1 MAIDMAT
8 LQEEKVLLQKDF
20 EEMKSNQIENYILR
34 SKKKNINQDFI
45 RSYKI
50 NENGFLVNFH
60 KNGLKQN
67 VKFKEQTWIPLSQAF
82 QDVTSIP
89 GIPMGHIVLL
99 RGHSDTG
106 KTTALLE
113 TAVSAQKRGVLP
125 VFIIT
130 EMKWNWEHAKQMG
143 LQVEEVVDKDT
154 GEIINY
160 EGEFIYADRETIH
173 TIEDVAK
180 FILDLIDEQK
190 RGNLPYDLVF
200 LWDSIG
206 SVPCE
211 MSVKSNKNNNE
222 WNAGAMSTQ
231 FGNSVNQRITLSRK
245 ESSEFTNTLVC
256 INKVWTAKAES
267 PMGQPKL
274 MNKGGFAMWFD
285 STFVVTFGNISNAGT
300 SKIKA
305 IKDGKQVEFAKR
317 VNLQID
323 KNHINGVTTRGKIVM
338 TPHGFIN
345 DNDKELKEYKN
356 ENAQAW
362 KDILGGADFTIVE
375 EEQAYNDITTYT
387 EEPQ

>member
-1 MAIDMAT
+1 MAKKKT
-8 LQEEKVLLQKDF
+8 LQEAVSKEIKSKFDLNSFKQK
-20 EEMKSNQIENYILR
+20 K
-34 SKKKNINQDFI
+34 
-45 RSYKI
+45 
-50 NENGFLVNFH
+50 
-60 KNGLKQN
+60 GLKQN
-67 VKFKEQTWIPLSQAF
+67 VKFKDQEWIPLSKAF
-82 QDVTSIP
+82 QDVTSVP

-113 TAVSAQKRGVLP
+113 AAVAAQKRQIMP

-130 EMKWNWEHAKQMG
+130 EMKWSWDHAKMMG
-143 LQVEEVVDKDT
+143 MEVNEVVDKET
-154 GEIINY
+154 GEVVDYDGN
-160 EGEFIYADRETIH
+160 FIYVDRETIH
-173 TIEDVAK
+173 TIEDVAV

-190 RGNLPYDLVF
+190 KGNLPYDLLF

-211 MSVKSNKNNNE
+211 MSIKSNKNNNE

-231 FGNSVNQRITLSRK
+231 FGNNVNQRITLSRK
-245 ESSEFTNTLVC
+245 ESSKHTNTLVC

-267 PMGQPKL
+267 PMGKPKL

-285 STFVVTFGNISNAGT
+285 STFVVTFGNIANAGT

-323 KNHINGVTTRGKIVM
+323 KNHINGVTTRGRIVM

-345 DNDKELKEYKN
+345 DTDKELKDYKTQN
-356 ENAQAW
+356 TDAW
-362 KDILGGADFTIVE
+362 RKILGGGNFQIVE
-375 EEQAYNDITTYT
+375 EDHEYNDISSYT
-387 EEPQ
+387 EEPE

>member
-1 MAIDMAT
+1 MPRV
-8 LQEEKVLLQKDF
+8 K
-20 EEMKSNQIENYILR
+20 KSLSEAVSKEIR
-34 SKKKNINQDFI
+34 SKFDLSAFKDKK
-45 RSYKI
+45 
-50 NENGFLVNFH
+50 
-60 KNGLKQN
+60 GLKQN

-89 GIPMGHIVLL
+89 GIPQGHIVLL

-113 TAVSAQKRGVLP
+113 TAVSAQKRGILP

-154 GEIINY
+154 GEITNY

-211 MSVKSNKNNNE
+211 MSIKSNKNNNE

-231 FGNSVNQRITLSRK
+231 FGNNVNQRITLSRK

-267 PMGQPKL
+267 PMGKPKL

-323 KNHINGVTTRGKIVM
+323 KNHINGVTTRGRIVM

-345 DNDKELKEYKN
+345 DSDKELKEYKN
-356 ENAQAW
+356 DNSQAW
-362 KDILGGADFTIVE
+362 KDILGGADFQIVE
-375 EEQAYNDITTYT
+375 EEQAYNDITTYV
-387 EEPQ
+387 EEPE

>member
-1 MAIDMAT
+1 MAR
-8 LQEEKVLLQKDF
+8 K
-20 EEMKSNQIENYILR
+20 KSLTEAASKELR
-34 SKKKNINQDFI
+34 SKFDLGAFKDKK
-45 RSYKI
+45 
-50 NENGFLVNFH
+50 
-60 KNGLKQN
+60 GLRQN
-67 VKFKEQTWIPLSQAF
+67 VKFKDQEWIPLSSAF

-113 TAVSAQKRGVLP
+113 AAVSAQKRNILP

-130 EMKWNWEHAKQMG
+130 EMKWSWDHAKMMG
-143 LQVEEVVDKDT
+143 MDVNEVVDKTT
-154 GEIINY
+154 GEITNY
-160 EGEFIYADRETIH
+160 EGNFIYVDRETINS
-173 TIEDVAK
+173 IEDVAG
-180 FILDLIDEQK
+180 FILDLMDEQK
-190 RGNLPYDLVF
+190 KGNLPYDLLF

-211 MSVKSNKNNNE
+211 MSIKSNKNNNE

-245 ESSEFTNTLVC
+245 ESSPYTNTLVC
-256 INKVWTAKAES
+256 INKVWTLKAES

-274 MNKGGFAMWFD
+274 MNKGGYAMWFD
-285 STFVVTFGNISNAGT
+285 STFVVTFGNVMSAGT

-317 VNLQID
+317 VNIQID

-345 DNDKELKEYKN
+345 DNDRELKDYKD
-356 ENAQAW
+356 AR
-362 KDILGGADFTIVE
+362 KDDWAAILGGGDFRVVE
-375 EEQAYNDITTYT
+375 EDQSYTDITSFG

>member
-1 MAIDMAT
+1 MPKIKKSLSEAVSKEIKSKFSLDSFK
-8 LQEEKVLLQKDF
+8 EKK
-20 EEMKSNQIENYILR
+20 
-34 SKKKNINQDFI
+34 
-45 RSYKI
+45 
-50 NENGFLVNFH
+50 
-60 KNGLKQN
+60 GLKQN
-67 VKFKEQTWIPLSQAF
+67 VKFKDQSWIPLSKAF
-82 QDVTSIP
+82 QNVTSVP

-113 TAVSAQKRGVLP
+113 SAVSAQKRNILP

-130 EMKWNWEHAKQMG
+130 EMKWNWEYAKQMG
-143 LQVEEVVDKDT
+143 LNVEEIIDKET
-154 GEIINY
+154 GEVENY
-160 EGEFIYADRETIH
+160 EGNFIYVDRETIH
-173 TIEDVAK
+173 TIEDVAV
-180 FILDLIDEQK
+180 FILDLMDEQK
-190 RGNLPYDLVF
+190 KGNLPYDLLF

-231 FGNSVNQRITLSRK
+231 FGNSVNQKITLSRK
-245 ESSEFTNTLVC
+245 ESSPFTNTLVC
-256 INKVWTAKAES
+256 INKVWTLKAES

-274 MNKGGFAMWFD
+274 MNKGGYAMWFD
-285 STFVVTFGNISNAGT
+285 STFVVTFGNVMSAGT

-317 VNLQID
+317 VNIQID

-345 DNDKELKEYKN
+345 DNDRELKEYKDARK
-356 ENAQAW
+356 EDW
-362 KDILGGADFTIVE
+362 KAILGGGDFRVVE
-375 EEQAYNDITTYT
+375 EDQAYNDITSFG

>member
-1 MAIDMAT
+1 MPRVKKS
-8 LQEEKVLLQKDF
+8 LQEAVSAEIKSKFDLSSFKEKK
-20 EEMKSNQIENYILR
+20 
-34 SKKKNINQDFI
+34 
-45 RSYKI
+45 
-50 NENGFLVNFH
+50 
-60 KNGLKQN
+60 GLKQN

-154 GEIINY
+154 GEITNY

-267 PMGQPKL
+267 PMGKPKL

>member
-1 MAIDMAT
+1 MPRVKKS
-8 LQEEKVLLQKDF
+8 LQEAVSAEIKSKFDLSSFKEKK
-20 EEMKSNQIENYILR
+20 
-34 SKKKNINQDFI
+34 
-45 RSYKI
+45 
-50 NENGFLVNFH
+50 
-60 KNGLKQN
+60 GLKQN
-67 VKFKEQTWIPLSQAF
+67 VKFKDQSWIPLSQAF

-113 TAVSAQKRGVLP
+113 AAVSAQKRGILP

-130 EMKWNWEHAKQMG
+130 EMKWNWEHAQQMG
-143 LQVEEVVDKDT
+143 LEVKEVVDEET
-154 GEIINY
+154 GEILNY
-160 EGEFIYADRETIH
+160 EGEFVYVDRESINS
-173 TIEDVAK
+173 IEDVAG

-190 RGNLPYDLVF
+190 KGNLPYDLLF

-211 MSVKSNKNNNE
+211 MSIKSNKNNNE

-231 FGNSVNQRITLSRK
+231 FGNNVNQRITLSRK
-245 ESSEFTNTLVC
+245 ESSPFTNTLVC

-267 PMGQPKL
+267 PMGKPKL

-323 KNHINGVTTRGKIVM
+323 KNHINGVTTRGRIVM

-345 DNDKELKEYKN
+345 DNDKELKKYKD
-356 ENAQAW
+356 ENGKAW
-362 KDILGGADFTIVE
+362 KEILGGTDFQIVE
-375 EEQAYNDITTYT
+375 EEQDYNDVTSYI

>member
-1 MAIDMAT
+1 MARKKKT
-8 LQEEKVLLQKDF
+8 LGEAVSKEIQSNFNLDAFKTKKGL
-20 EEMKSNQIENYILR
+20 KSNI
-34 SKKKNINQDFI
+34 
-45 RSYKI
+45 
-50 NENGFLVNFH
+50 
-60 KNGLKQN
+60 
-67 VKFKEQTWIPLSQAF
+67 KFKDQEWIPLSQAF

-113 TAVSAQKRGVLP
+113 AAVSAQKRNILP

-130 EMKWNWEHAKQMG
+130 EMKWSWDHAKMMG
-143 LQVEEVVDKDT
+143 MDVKEIVNEET
-154 GEIINY
+154 GEVENY
-160 EGEFIYADRETIH
+160 EGNFIYVDRETINS
-173 TIEDVAK
+173 IEDVAG
-180 FILDLIDEQK
+180 FILDLVDEQK
-190 RGNLPYDLVF
+190 KGNLPYDLLF

-211 MSVKSNKNNNE
+211 MSIKSNKNNNE

-231 FGNSVNQRITLSRK
+231 FGNSVNQKITLSRK
-245 ESSEFTNTLVC
+245 ESSPYTNTLVC
-256 INKVWTAKAES
+256 INKVWTLKAES
-267 PMGQPKL
+267 PMGKPKL
-274 MNKGGFAMWFD
+274 MNKGGYAMWFD
-285 STFVVTFGNISNAGT
+285 STFVVTFGNIMSAGT

-317 VNLQID
+317 VNVQID

-345 DNDKELKEYKN
+345 DNDKELKNYK
-356 ENAQAW
+356 EERKEDW
-362 KDILGGADFTIVE
+362 IRILGGGDFRVVE
-375 EEQAYNDITTYT
+375 EDQAYTDIANFG

>member
-1 MAIDMAT
+1 MA
-8 LQEEKVLLQKDF
+8 
-20 EEMKSNQIENYILR
+20 
-34 SKKKNINQDFI
+34 KKKAKSLSEAVSAEV
-45 RSYKI
+45 RSSFDLNK
-50 NENGFLVNFH
+50 F
-60 KNGLKQN
+60 KNKKGLDKN
-67 VKFKEQTWIPLSQAF
+67 VKFKDQEWIPLSKAF

-89 GIPMGHIVLL
+89 GIPMGHIVIL

-106 KTTALLE
+106 KTTALIE
-113 TAVSAQKRGVLP
+113 AAVSAQKRKILP

-130 EMKWNWEHAKQMG
+130 EMKWNWEHATQMG
-143 LQVEEVVDKDT
+143 LDIDIERDPDT
-154 GEIINY
+154 NEILDYN
-160 EGEFIYADRETIH
+160 GNFIYVDRETLH
-173 TIEDVAK
+173 TIEDVAA

-190 RGNLPYDLVF
+190 KGNLPYDLLF

-211 MSVKSNKNNNE
+211 LSVRSNKNNNE

-245 ESSEFTNTLVC
+245 ESSVYTNTLVC

-267 PMGQPKL
+267 PMGKPKL

-305 IKDGKQVEFAKR
+305 IKEGKQVEFAKR

-323 KNHINGVTTRGKIVM
+323 KNHINGMTTRGKIIM

-345 DNDKELKEYKN
+345 DDEKELKDYKSSHA
-356 ENAQAW
+356 EEWSA
-362 KDILGGADFTIVE
+362 ILGGTDFDVVE
-375 EEQAYNDITTYT
+375 ESYVPTDTVQFIA
-387 EEPQ
+387 EPE

>member
-1 MAIDMAT
+1 MA
-8 LQEEKVLLQKDF
+8 
-20 EEMKSNQIENYILR
+20 
-34 SKKKNINQDFI
+34 KKKEKSLSEAVSAEV
-45 RSYKI
+45 RSSFDLNK
-50 NENGFLVNFH
+50 F
-60 KNGLKQN
+60 KNKKGLDKN
-67 VKFKEQTWIPLSQAF
+67 VKFKDQEWIPLSKAF

-89 GIPMGHIVLL
+89 GIPMGHIVIL

-106 KTTALLE
+106 KTTALIE
-113 TAVSAQKRGVLP
+113 AAVSAQKRKILP

-130 EMKWNWEHAKQMG
+130 EMKWNWEHATQMG
-143 LQVEEVVDKDT
+143 LDIDIERDPDT
-154 GEIINY
+154 NEILDYN
-160 EGEFIYADRETIH
+160 GNFIYVDRETLH
-173 TIEDVAK
+173 TIEDVAA

-190 RGNLPYDLVF
+190 KGNLPYDLLF

-211 MSVKSNKNNNE
+211 LSVRSNKNNNE

-245 ESSEFTNTLVC
+245 ESSTYTNTLVC

-267 PMGQPKL
+267 PMGKPKL

-305 IKDGKQVEFAKR
+305 IKEGKQVEFAKR

-323 KNHINGVTTRGKIVM
+323 KNHINGMTTRGKIIM

-345 DNDKELKEYKN
+345 DDEKELKDYKSSHA
-356 ENAQAW
+356 EEWSA
-362 KDILGGADFTIVE
+362 ILGGTDFDVVE
-375 EEQAYNDITTYT
+375 ESYVPSDSVQFTA
-387 EEPQ
+387 EPE

>member
-1 MAIDMAT
+1 MPRVKKSLHEAVSAEIKSKFD
-8 LQEEKVLLQKDF
+8 LSSFKEKK
-20 EEMKSNQIENYILR
+20 
-34 SKKKNINQDFI
+34 
-45 RSYKI
+45 
-50 NENGFLVNFH
+50 
-60 KNGLKQN
+60 GLKQN
-67 VKFKEQTWIPLSQAF
+67 VKFKEQSWIPLSQAF

-113 TAVSAQKRGVLP
+113 AAVSAQKRGILP

-130 EMKWNWEHAKQMG
+130 EMKWNWEHAQQMG
-143 LQVEEVVDKDT
+143 LEVKEVIDEETGEVV
-154 GEIINY
+154 NY
-160 EGEFIYADRETIH
+160 EGEFVYVDRETINS
-173 TIEDVAK
+173 IEDVAG

-190 RGNLPYDLVF
+190 KGNLPYDLLF

-211 MSVKSNKNNNE
+211 MSIKSNKNNNE

-245 ESSEFTNTLVC
+245 ESSAFINTLVC

-267 PMGQPKL
+267 PMGKPKL

-323 KNHINGVTTRGKIVM
+323 KNHINGVTTRGRIVM

-356 ENAQAW
+356 ANSQAW
-362 KDILGGADFTIVE
+362 KDILGGTDFQIVE
-375 EEQAYNDITTYT
+375 EEHVYNDITTYT
-387 EEPQ
+387 EEPE

>member
-1 MAIDMAT
+1 MPRVKKS
-8 LQEEKVLLQKDF
+8 LQEAVSAEIKSKFNLSSFKEKK
-20 EEMKSNQIENYILR
+20 
-34 SKKKNINQDFI
+34 
-45 RSYKI
+45 
-50 NENGFLVNFH
+50 
-60 KNGLKQN
+60 GLKQN
-67 VKFKEQTWIPLSQAF
+67 VKFKDQSWIPLSQTF
-82 QDVTSIP
+82 QDGTSIP

-113 TAVSAQKRGVLP
+113 AAVSAQKRGILP

-143 LQVEEVVDKDT
+143 LDVKELVDEET
-154 GEIINY
+154 GEIVNY
-160 EGEFIYADRETIH
+160 EGEFIYTDRETINS
-173 TIEDVAK
+173 IEDVAG

-190 RGNLPYDLVF
+190 KGNLPYDLLF

-211 MSVKSNKNNNE
+211 MSIKSNKNNNE

-231 FGNSVNQRITLSRK
+231 FGNNVNQRITLSRK
-245 ESSEFTNTLVC
+245 ESSPFTNTLVC

-267 PMGQPKL
+267 PMGKPKL

-323 KNHINGVTTRGKIVM
+323 KNHINGVTTRGRIVM

-345 DNDKELKEYKN
+345 DNDKELKNYKD
-356 ENAQAW
+356 ENGKAW
-362 KDILGGADFTIVE
+362 KDILGGTDFQIVE
-375 EEQAYNDITTYT
+375 EEQDYNDVTSYI

>member
-1 MAIDMAT
+1 MAKKKT
-8 LQEEKVLLQKDF
+8 LQEAVSKEIKSKFDLNSFKQK
-20 EEMKSNQIENYILR
+20 K
-34 SKKKNINQDFI
+34 
-45 RSYKI
+45 
-50 NENGFLVNFH
+50 
-60 KNGLKQN
+60 GLKQN
-67 VKFKEQTWIPLSQAF
+67 VKFKDQEWIPLSKAF
-82 QDVTSIP
+82 QDVTSVP

-113 TAVSAQKRGVLP
+113 AAVAAQKRQIMP

-130 EMKWNWEHAKQMG
+130 EMKWSWDHAKMMG
-143 LQVEEVVDKDT
+143 MEVNEVVDKET
-154 GEIINY
+154 GEVVDYDGN
-160 EGEFIYADRETIH
+160 FIYVDRETIH
-173 TIEDVAK
+173 TIEDVAV

-190 RGNLPYDLVF
+190 KGNLPYDLLF

-211 MSVKSNKNNNE
+211 MSIKSNKNNNE

-231 FGNSVNQRITLSRK
+231 FGNNVNQRITLSRK
-245 ESSEFTNTLVC
+245 ESSKHTNTLVC

-267 PMGQPKL
+267 PMGKPKL

-285 STFVVTFGNISNAGT
+285 STFVVTFGNISNART

-305 IKDGKQVEFAKR
+305 INDGKQVEFAKR

-323 KNHINGVTTRGKIVM
+323 KNHINGVTTRGRIVM

-345 DNDKELKEYKN
+345 DTDKELKDYKTQN
-356 ENAQAW
+356 TDAW
-362 KDILGGADFTIVE
+362 RKILGGGNFQIVE
-375 EEQAYNDITTYT
+375 EDHEYNDISSYT
-387 EEPQ
+387 EEPE

>member
-1 MAIDMAT
+1 MA
-8 LQEEKVLLQKDF
+8 
-20 EEMKSNQIENYILR
+20 R
-34 SKKKNINQDFI
+34 KKKSLTEAVSAEIQ
-45 RSYKI
+45 S
-50 NENGFLVNFH
+50 NFNLDAF
-60 KNGLKQN
+60 KEKKGLKQN
-67 VKFKEQTWIPLSQAF
+67 IKFKDQEWIPLSQAF

-106 KTTALLE
+106 KTTAMIE
-113 TAVSAQKRGVLP
+113 AAVSAQKRKILP

-130 EMKWNWEHAKQMG
+130 EMKWNWEHATQMG
-143 LQVEEVVDKDT
+143 MDVKEVKDPET
-154 GEIINY
+154 GEVQNY
-160 EGEFIYADRETIH
+160 EGNFIYVDRESINS
-173 TIEDVAK
+173 IEDVAS

-190 RGNLPYDLVF
+190 KGNLPYDLLF

-211 MSVKSNKNNNE
+211 MSLKSNKNNNE

-245 ESSEFTNTLVC
+245 ESSPYTNTLVC
-256 INKVWTAKAES
+256 INKVWTLKAES

-274 MNKGGFAMWFD
+274 MNKGGYAMWFD
-285 STFVVTFGNISNAGT
+285 STFVVTFGNVMSAGT

-317 VNLQID
+317 VNIQID

-345 DNDKELKEYKN
+345 DNDRELKGYKD
-356 ENAQAW
+356 AR
-362 KDILGGADFTIVE
+362 KDDWAAILGGGDFRVVE
-375 EEQAYNDITTYT
+375 EDQAYTDITSFG

>member
-1 MAIDMAT
+1 MPRVKKSLSEAVSKEIKSKFD
-8 LQEEKVLLQKDF
+8 LSSFKEKK
-20 EEMKSNQIENYILR
+20 
-34 SKKKNINQDFI
+34 
-45 RSYKI
+45 
-50 NENGFLVNFH
+50 
-60 KNGLKQN
+60 GLKQN

-89 GIPMGHIVLL
+89 GIPQGHIVLL

-113 TAVSAQKRGVLP
+113 TAVSAQKRGILP

-154 GEIINY
+154 GEITNY

-231 FGNSVNQRITLSRK
+231 LGNSVNQRITLSRK

-256 INKVWTAKAES
+256 INKVWTAKPES

-356 ENAQAW
+356 ANAQAW

>member
-1 MAIDMAT
+1 MPR
-8 LQEEKVLLQKDF
+8 K
-20 EEMKSNQIENYILR
+20 KSISAAVSSE
-34 SKKKNINQDFI
+34 I
-45 RSYKI
+45 RS
-50 NENGFLVNFH
+50 NFNLDNF
-60 KNGLKQN
+60 KNKKGLSSKA
-67 VKFKEQTWIPLSQAF
+67 KFKDQEWIPLSDAYQEI
-82 QDVTSIP
+82 TSVP

-113 TAVSAQKRGVLP
+113 AAVSAQKTKILP

-143 LQVEEVVDKDT
+143 LQIDEVIDKET
-154 GEIINY
+154 GEIIDYTGN
-160 EGEFIYADRETIH
+160 FIYVDRETIN
-173 TIEDVAK
+173 TIEDVSS

-190 RGNLPYDLVF
+190 KGDLPYDLLF

-231 FGNSVNQRITLSRK
+231 FGNNVNQRITLSRK
-245 ESSEFTNTLVC
+245 ESSPFTNTLVC

-267 PMGQPKL
+267 PMGKPKL

-285 STFVVTFGNISNAGT
+285 STFVVTFGNIMSAGT

-317 VNLQID
+317 VNVQID
-323 KNHINGVTTRGKIVM
+323 KNHINGVTTRGRIVM
-338 TPHGFIN
+338 TPHGFIL
-345 DNDKELKEYKN
+345 DNDKALKTYK
-356 ENAQAW
+356 EQNAKAW
-362 KDILGGADFTIVE
+362 KEILGGGDFKIVE
-375 EEQAYNDITTYT
+375 EDQNYEDITSYIG
-387 EEPQ
+387 EPE